1 MHGTK
6 KNYAHKYFTTIEF
19 LKKKKKKENIS
30 FIEKTI
36 ELVIFNIFRIVLG
49 RPIVGEVRLYE
60 HALITSTD

>member
-19 LKKKKKKENIS
+19 LKKKKENIS